1 MARDISE
8 LGADVFDDSPKKQY
22 KISPKK
28 RNYIIG
34 LSITGALLIG
44 ALTGVIIASKTVLT
58 DYANVDNVMYYFT
71 PDSIL
76 KEGEKPTAV
85 LYRLPTDKKFPSTF
99 YIPSQIKGYT
109 VVGVADEAFA
119 SHEEIKKVIM
129 PNSLQWVGQ
138 QAFANCTN
146 LASFSWSKNLTD
158 VGVDAFINTKFY
170 NNLLKDTTT
179 LYDLPSGILIYAGND
194 YFQPNTALVS
204 DSLTEAEI
212 SVIKG
217 NYSVSNVKKF
227 SELNVKSI
235 CSGAFKG
242 NDKITYIDL
251 PESLDDIYISTF
263 EGCSNLE
270 AIDGTHSQLIS
281 IGKRA
286 FANCTKLKDISV
298 PSALETL
305 GDEAFA
311 NTAIKYDI
319 PDLAHVKNIGE
330 GLFANCTKLE
340 SVTYKAN
347 IVYNRMFS
355 GCENLTT
362 LHWGD
367 ASDSNINNVTE
378 IGQRAFAGTGFTSF
392 LIPKN
397 VVQIN
402 DSTFEECENLTTVS
416 MFENIRDELLPFD
429 IDDED
434 EEERISRDPE
444 AELPYVNHSGQ
455 PTEAL
460 MGVQSVYESA
470 FQGCTSLSTINLYDF
485 DDDNNMVIHGEDGEF
500 TFPYSLNRCDGS
512 HTGSSTQYTFAETC
526 PTKVIFS
533 PNMKNIGAYA
543 FNDCA
548 SLTEVVIDQFEKSK
562 LLTIKAS
569 AFEGCSNLVTMPLP
583 TTLLRIESGAFAGCE
598 KLANISIADLTISAI
613 NVKEFYDCQALTSLV
628 LPETITSIK
637 SYAFYRNYNLNHI
650 IVPEAIREI
659 LDYSFTEC
667 RLAEG
672 ETMDVFIERTYSSA
686 TQGSKR
692 INFGKKWHDDT
703 VVDSFLLETDGV
715 KKPCVSYWNG
725 DAESPVVYKLLSLA
739 KTGTLAKTEFKEG
752 DSFNSTGL
760 VFTASYDDGTDL
772 EFARSDSSNFE
783 YIIWNKLKAGDTSV
797 TGTYTVGA
805 VSLSITVTGITVTAK

>member
-44 ALTGVIIASKTVLT
+44 AITGVVIASNTVLT

-76 KEGEKPTAV
+76 QEGEKPTAV

-99 YIPSQIKGYT
+99 YIPNQIKGYT
-109 VVGVADEAFA
+109 VVGVAEKAFA
-119 SHEEIKKVIM
+119 SHEEIKKVVM
-129 PNSLQWVGQ
+129 PNSLQWIGE
-138 QAFANCTN
+138 QAFVNCTN
-146 LASFSWSKNLTD
+146 LSSFTWSKNLTD
-158 VGVDAFINTKFY
+158 VGVDAFLNTKFY
-170 NNLLKDTTT
+170 SNLLKDSTT
-179 LYDLPSGILIYAGND
+179 LYDLPSGVLIYAGND

-204 DSLTEAEI
+204 DSLSEAEI
-212 SVIKG
+212 SAIKT
-217 NYSVSNVKKF
+217 NYTVSNVKKF

-311 NTAIKYDI
+311 NTAIVNDI
-319 PDLAHVKNIGE
+319 PDLGHVKNIGE

-355 GCENLTT
+355 GCERLAEI
-362 LHWGD
+362 HWGD
-367 ASDSNINNVTE
+367 ASDSNIDNVTE

-397 VVQIN
+397 VVQIK

-416 MFENIRDELLPFD
+416 MFENIRDDLLPFEV
-429 IDDED
+429 DDED
-434 EEERISRDPE
+434 EDERISRDGEGETP
-444 AELPYVNHSGQ
+444 ELPYVDHDGNG
-455 PTEAL
+455 TEAL
-460 MGVQSVYESA
+460 MGVQSIYESA

-485 DDDNNMVIHGEDGEF
+485 DEGNNMVIHGEDGEF

-512 HTGSSTQYTFAETC
+512 TAGSSTHFTFAETC

-543 FNDCA
+543 FNDCT

-569 AFEGCSNLVTMPLP
+569 AFEGCNNLVTMPLP
-583 TTLLRIESGAFAGCE
+583 ATLLRIESGAFSGCE
-598 KLANISIADLTISAI
+598 RLANISIEDLTIGAI
-613 NVKEFYDCQALTSLV
+613 NVKEFYNCQAITSLK

-637 SYAFYRNYNLNHI
+637 SFAFYRNYNLNYI
-650 IVPEAIREI
+650 IVPEAVREI
-659 LDYSFTEC
+659 LDNSFTEC
-667 RLAEG
+667 RSVEG
-672 ETMDVFIERTYSSA
+672 DTMDIFISRTYASA
-686 TQGSKR
+686 TEGSKK
-692 INFGKKWHDDT
+692 INFGKKWHD
-703 VVDSFLLETDGV
+703 
-715 KKPCVSYWNG
+715 
-725 DAESPVVYKLLSLA
+725 A
-739 KTGTLAKTEFKEG
+739 
-752 DSFNSTGL
+752 
-760 VFTASYDDGTDL
+760 
-772 EFARSDSSNFE
+772 
-783 YIIWNKLKAGDTSV
+783 
-797 TGTYTVGA
+797 
-805 VSLSITVTGITVTAK
+805 TAKEYYLLGEGEERVPGRLYWQLNGSGEPEII